1 MNKHNGHKV
10 IPIEDEETLK
20 KENISINDYI
30 KEFDINAQNVIN
42 IKNKIENE
50 INNINISYDKVDKE
64 TSKSFELK
72 HEILIKQEKEI
83 KDKLQIEVTKIKS
96 KLEEYLS
103 LVNILIKNY
112 EKINKGIK
120 TLNKDEENKNIK
132 LIKNLTY
139 ISKLNKNQKEMNNIR
154 II

>member
-30 KEFDINAQNVIN
+30 KEFDIIAQNIIN

-50 INNINISYDKVDKE
+50 INNINITYDKIDKE

-72 HEILIKQEKEI
+72 HEILIK
-83 KDKLQIEVTKIKS
+83 
-96 KLEEYLS
+96 
-103 LVNILIKNY
+103 
-112 EKINKGIK
+112 
-120 TLNKDEENKNIK
+120 
-132 LIKNLTY
+132 
-139 ISKLNKNQKEMNNIR
+139 
-154 II
+154 

>member
-30 KEFDINAQNVIN
+30 KEFDINAQNIIN

-50 INNINISYDKVDKE
+50 INNINISYEKVEKE

-72 HEILIKQEKEI
+72 HEILIKKEKEI
-83 KDKLQIEVTKIKS
+83 KDNKI
-96 KLEEYLS
+96 
-103 LVNILIKNY
+103 
-112 EKINKGIK
+112 
-120 TLNKDEENKNIK
+120 
-132 LIKNLTY
+132 
-139 ISKLNKNQKEMNNIR
+139 
-154 II
+154 

>member
-20 KENISINDYI
+20 KENISINDYV

-132 LIKNLTY
+132 LI
-139 ISKLNKNQKEMNNIR
+139 
-154 II
+154 

>member
-10 IPIEDEETLK
+10 IPIEDGETLK

-83 KDKLQIEVTKIKS
+83 KDKL
-96 KLEEYLS
+96 
-103 LVNILIKNY
+103 
-112 EKINKGIK
+112 
-120 TLNKDEENKNIK
+120 
-132 LIKNLTY
+132 
-139 ISKLNKNQKEMNNIR
+139 
-154 II
+154 

>member
-42 IKNKIENE
+42 IKNKIKNE

-64 TSKSFELK
+64 TSKAF
-72 HEILIKQEKEI
+72 
-83 KDKLQIEVTKIKS
+83 
-96 KLEEYLS
+96 
-103 LVNILIKNY
+103 
-112 EKINKGIK
+112 
-120 TLNKDEENKNIK
+120 
-132 LIKNLTY
+132 
-139 ISKLNKNQKEMNNIR
+139 
-154 II
+154 

>member
-30 KEFDINAQNVIN
+30 KEFDISAQNIIN

-112 EKINKGIK
+112 EKINKGI
-120 TLNKDEENKNIK
+120 NI
-132 LIKNLTY
+132 Y
-139 ISKLNKNQKEMNNIR
+139 I
-154 II
+154 